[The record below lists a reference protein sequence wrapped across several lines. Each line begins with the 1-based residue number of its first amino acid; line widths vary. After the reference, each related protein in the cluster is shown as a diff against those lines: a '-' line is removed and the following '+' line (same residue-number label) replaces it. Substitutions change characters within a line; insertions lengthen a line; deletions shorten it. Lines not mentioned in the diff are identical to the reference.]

1 VRDHSLELRKALV
14 ALLRANAGVVGLV
27 PAARIY
33 GERPKDKDPVWP
45 YILIGVVIAG
55 PHSPSGVNGSDAS
68 LAIHCFAPGPTADA
82 AYRINKAVVAA
93 VDEKR
98 LDLGGVAIPRVA
110 VASTQVIPD
119 AGSPKDWHGLVNI
132 SALTA
137 EAA

>member
-68 LAIHCFAPGPTADA
+68 LAIHCFA
-82 AYRINKAVVAA
+82 
-93 VDEKR
+93 
-98 LDLGGVAIPRVA
+98 IPRVA